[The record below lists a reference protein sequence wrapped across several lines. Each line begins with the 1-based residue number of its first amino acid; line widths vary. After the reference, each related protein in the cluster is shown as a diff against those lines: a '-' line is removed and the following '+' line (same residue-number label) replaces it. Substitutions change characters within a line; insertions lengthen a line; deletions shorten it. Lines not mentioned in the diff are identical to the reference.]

1 MNRRASI
8 PISQTVPMSKRQE
21 PMHPEPFKH
30 NQEGISKDQY
40 LIVEAGFIHSDCPMS
55 HTELFTSK
63 VQVLCL
69 FEAAIVISQTP
80 SIF

>member
-30 NQEGISKDQY
+30 NQEGHSKDQY
-40 LIVEAGFIHSDCPMS
+40 LIVEAGFMH
-55 HTELFTSK
+55 F
-63 VQVLCL
+63 
-69 FEAAIVISQTP
+69 
-80 SIF
+80 